1 MIINENINSTY
12 AVSIIS
18 KSTGITYNVT
28 KILLDLTLAENDG
41 QISQCATVS
50 FINLLYENTYLSS
63 LINVMDR
70 IFIYADD
77 GEKKDEVFRG
87 FVWERNYRSGLEK
100 EITLVCYDNLIYFQQ
115 SEDTDYFTAG
125 QDTDD
130 ICGALC
136 SKWGVELSYSYETI
150 SHPKLP
156 VSGKLADIF
165 TSDILDEVKKK
176 KGKKYVMLS
185 AKDIVKI
192 ATVGQNAVKYHVRA
206 KENSGTIEDDITMD
220 NVVTQVIITGKA
232 DDEERTPIEDT
243 LKGNVEWYR
252 TIQQT
257 VSSNEDKPEE
267 ARSEAEEI
275 LEAGKEPERVIHING
290 AVNKPWIRKG
300 DAIILNAGNIVE
312 TECIVKSITHDG
324 YKKTMDIDVTI
335 SDGNQDSTGGGTGAN
350 GDYSAGKK
358 LSLSNVPL
366 YISSDASSQALT
378 VSGTYYLYDG
388 IEILG
393 RFRITNTSERVGAKP
408 INSNVTGW
416 IDKEYV

>member
-1 MIINENINSTY
+1 MIINENTNSTY

-115 SEDTDYFTAG
+115 SEDNDYFTAG

-176 KGKKYVMLS
+176 
-185 AKDIVKI
+185 
-192 ATVGQNAVKYHVRA
+192 
-206 KENSGTIEDDITMD
+206 
-220 NVVTQVIITGKA
+220 
-232 DDEERTPIEDT
+232 
-243 LKGNVEWYR
+243 
-252 TIQQT
+252 
-257 VSSNEDKPEE
+257 
-267 ARSEAEEI
+267 
-275 LEAGKEPERVIHING
+275 
-290 AVNKPWIRKG
+290 
-300 DAIILNAGNIVE
+300 
-312 TECIVKSITHDG
+312 
-324 YKKTMDIDVTI
+324 
-335 SDGNQDSTGGGTGAN
+335 
-350 GDYSAGKK
+350 
-358 LSLSNVPL
+358 
-366 YISSDASSQALT
+366 
-378 VSGTYYLYDG
+378 
-388 IEILG
+388 
-393 RFRITNTSERVGAKP
+393 
-408 INSNVTGW
+408 
-416 IDKEYV
+416 